1 MALLCNRASR
11 ATHLLSDR
19 IYVVGTLFIIAPI
32 AIVGMIL
39 LAIYSH
45 KKEKERRESLRAYAQ
60 QHGLFFDPDK
70 VRGFGDRYSHLSF
83 LQTGSNRYAYNI
95 LAGKWQDREMTVFDY
110 HYETHST
117 DSKGRRQ
124 THHHHFSVAVVEAEF
139 PLREM
144 TIRPE
149 GIFDKMKA
157 AFGWDDLDFESAEF
171 SKRFHVSASDRRWA
185 YDVITPRTMEFL
197 LRCPNRELHFEGRLL
212 AVRSNHRLDPDE
224 VDGLLNMARTLLDG
238 VPKFARGE

>member
-1 MALLCNRASR
+1 M
-11 ATHLLSDR
+11 
-19 IYVVGTLFIIAPI
+19 
-32 AIVGMIL
+32 IVGIIL
-39 LAIYSH
+39 LGIYSY
-45 KKEKERRESLRAYAQ
+45 KKEKERRDSLRAFAQ
-60 QHGLFFDPDK
+60 QHGLFFDSEK
-70 VRGFGDRYSHLSF
+70 VRGFGDRYSHLNF

-95 LAGKWQDREMTVFDY
+95 LAGKWHAREMTVFDY

-117 DSKGRRQ
+117 DSKGHRQ
-124 THHHHFSVAVVEAEF
+124 THHHHFSVAVVESEF

-197 LRCPNRELHFEGRLL
+197 LRCPNRELYFEGRLL
-212 AVRSNHRLDPDE
+212 AVRSDNRLDPDE
-224 VDGLLNMARTLLDG
+224 VDGLLNMAKTLLDG
-238 VPKFARGE
+238 VPEFARGA